1 MAKLGPQ
8 AKSCN
13 ERLLYMFTGHD
24 GGNSFCNWRFQIVEA
39 SHDPALAEELDKLF
53 YKLNKLLEYCGA
65 KDGRLEGS

>member
-1 MAKLGPQ
+1 
-8 AKSCN
+8 
-13 ERLLYMFTGHD
+13 MFTGHD